1 MRTILLRLAMPAL
14 LLGISVPALAAN
26 PKVVS
31 EKAVSVSGKVES
43 RKEAGMLWY
52 ELNTGTGKPLLI
64 GAVYAFTGSN
74 GDCLE
79 NAKNSGSPV
88 TISGKL
94 TMYDNGTRAALPGQP
109 GQLHPLQAAS
119 SLSWTISFI
128 QSFWVIAD
136 TSWQTLCSTARGSR

>member
-1 MRTILLRLAMPAL
+1 MPVL
-14 LLGISVPALAAN
+14 LLGISVPAVAAS
-26 PKVVS
+26 PRVVS
-31 EKAVSVSGKVES
+31 EKAVTVTGKVES

-52 ELNTGTGKPLLI
+52 RLRFFTGTGKLLI

-79 NAKNSGSPV
+79 NAKNSGNPV

-94 TMYDNGTRAALPGQP
+94 TMYDNGTGGFEEADARCTAGQP
-109 GQLHPLQAAS
+109 GQQHPLPTAN
-119 SLSWTISFI
+119 SLSWMISFI

-136 TSWQTLCSTARGSR
+136 TSWQTLCSTVRGSR